1 MIALENVSYSYKK
14 WVGVTDVSLKIEKG
28 DFTYII
34 GPTGSGKTTL
44 MRLMYLDLFP
54 DQGRVLIDGFDT
66 NKVKK
71 RHIPRARKNIGMIF
85 QDYNLL
91 PDRDLFAN
99 VALPLHV
106 IGVARSEIQGLVSD
120 ILNEVGL
127 YGKSNHY
134 PNELSGG
141 EQQRAC
147 IARALVKQ
155 PDIILADEPTG
166 NLDPIT
172 AYDLM
177 ELMDKI
183 NSEGTAIFM
192 ASHNYTL
199 IRDRGHRIVQIQEG
213 KLRV

>member
-1 MIALENVSYSYKK
+1 MITLEDVSYSYKK
-14 WVGVTDVSLKIEKG
+14 WIGVSDVNLRIESG
-28 DFTYII
+28 EYTYII

-44 MRLMYLDLFP
+44 MRLIYLDLKP
-54 DQGRVLIDGFDT
+54 DSGRVLIEGLDT
-66 NKVKK
+66 NKAKR
-71 RHIPRARKNIGMIF
+71 RHIPKIRRRIGMIF
-85 QDYNLL
+85 QEYNLL
-91 PDRDLFAN
+91 EDRNLFAN

-106 IGVARSEIQGLVSD
+106 LGQPRKEIKASVD
-120 ILNEVGL
+120 AILNELGL
-127 YGKSNHY
+127 YSKSSHM

-147 IARALVKQ
+147 IARALVKK

-177 ELMDKI
+177 ELLDQI
-183 NSEGTAIFM
+183 NGRGTAIFM

-199 IRDRGHRIVQIQEG
+199 IRDRGHRIIQIQEG
-213 KLRV
+213 KLRT

>member
-1 MIALENVSYSYKK
+1 MISLNKASYSYSK
-14 WVGVTDVSLKIEKG
+14 WIGVSEVDLQLEKNS
-28 DFTYII
+28 FTFII

-44 MRLMYLDLFP
+44 MRLVYLELFP
-54 DQGRVLIDGFDT
+54 DSGQVIINGQDT
-66 NKVKK
+66 KK
-71 RHIPRARKNIGMIF
+71 IKRRHIPKIRQSIGMIF

-91 PDRDLFAN
+91 SDRNLFSN

-106 IGVARSEIQGLVSD
+106 IGMTRSEIKERVD
-120 ILNEVGL
+120 HMLNEVGL
-127 YGKSNHY
+127 YAKASHY
-134 PNELSGG
+134 SNELSGG

-147 IARALVKQ
+147 IARALVKRPQ
-155 PDIILADEPTG
+155 FILADEPTG

-172 AYDLM
+172 AYDLL

-183 NSEGTAIFM
+183 NDSGTGIFM

-213 KLRV
+213 KLRA

>member
-1 MIALENVSYSYKK
+1 MIALENVSFSYKK
-14 WVGVTDVSLKIEKG
+14 WVGVTDVNLVIER
-28 DFTYII
+28 DEFTYII

-44 MRLMYLDLFP
+44 MRLIYMDLFP
-54 DQGRVLIDGFDT
+54 DRGRVLINGYET
-66 NKVKK
+66 NRIKN
-71 RHIPRARKNIGMIF
+71 RHIPRLRQNIGMIF
-85 QDYNLL
+85 QEYHLL
-91 PDRDLFAN
+91 SDRNLFAN

-106 IGVARSEIQGLVSD
+106 MGIKRNEIKDTVVE

-127 YGKSNHY
+127 YGKENHY

-147 IARALVKQ
+147 IARALVKR
-155 PDIILADEPTG
+155 PEIILADEPTG

-177 ELMDKI
+177 ELLDTI
-183 NSEGTAIFM
+183 NGEGTAVFM

-199 IRDRGHRIVQIQEG
+199 IRDRGHRIIQIQEG
-213 KLRV
+213 KLRA

>member
-14 WVGVTDVSLKIEKG
+14 WVGVTDVNLKIGKG
-28 DFTYII
+28 EFTYII

-44 MRLMYLDLFP
+44 MRLIYLDLLP
-54 DQGRVLIDGFDT
+54 DQGRVLIDGYDT
-66 NKVKK
+66 SRIKK
-71 RHIPRARKNIGMIF
+71 RHIHKARKNIGMIF

-91 PDRDLFAN
+91 QDRNLFAN

-106 IGVARSEIQGLVSD
+106 LGVKRGEIKDMVGD

-127 YGKSNHY
+127 YGKSDRY

-147 IARALVKQ
+147 VARALVKQ
-155 PDIILADEPTG
+155 PEIILADEPTG

-183 NSEGTAIFM
+183 NSEGTAVFM
-192 ASHNYTL
+192 ASHNYSL

>member
-14 WVGVTDVSLKIEKG
+14 WVGVTDVNLAIKRGE
-28 DFTYII
+28 FTYII

-44 MRLMYLDLFP
+44 MRLIYMDLFP
-54 DQGRVLIDGFDT
+54 DKGRVLINGFDT
-66 NKVKK
+66 SRIKN
-71 RHIPRARKNIGMIF
+71 RHIPRVRKNIGMIF
-85 QDYNLL
+85 QEYNLL
-91 PDRDLFAN
+91 ADRNLFAN

-106 IGVARSEIQGLVSD
+106 LGVKKNEIKAIVNDL
-120 ILNEVGL
+120 LNEVGL
-127 YGKSNHY
+127 YGKENHY

-147 IARALVKQ
+147 IARALIKR
-155 PDIILADEPTG
+155 PEIILADEPTG

-172 AYDLM
+172 SYDLM
-177 ELMDKI
+177 ELLDSI
-183 NSEGTAIFM
+183 NSEGTAVFM

-213 KLRV
+213 NLRA

>member
-1 MIALENVSYSYKK
+1 MITLEKVSYSYKK
-14 WVGVTDVSLKIEKG
+14 WLGVSDVSLKVEKG
-28 DFTYII
+28 EFTYII

-44 MRLMYLDLFP
+44 MRLIYLELFP
-54 DQGRVLIDGFDT
+54 DEGRVLINGYDT
-66 NKVKK
+66 SRIKK
-71 RHIPRARKNIGMIF
+71 RHIPRIRKNIGMIF
-85 QDYNLL
+85 QNYNLL
-91 PDRDLFAN
+91 SDRNLFAN

-106 IGVARSEIQGLVSD
+106 LGVSSSEIRERVGTM
-120 ILNEVGL
+120 LNEVGL
-127 YGKSNHY
+127 FGKEQHY

-183 NSEGTAIFM
+183 NADGTAIFM

-213 KLRV
+213 KLRA

>member
-1 MIALENVSYSYKK
+1 MISLRKVSYSYNK
-14 WVGVTDVSLKIEKG
+14 WVGVSEADLDLEEGSY
-28 DFTYII
+28 TYII

-44 MRLMYLDLFP
+44 MRLIYMQLFP
-54 DQGRVLIDGFDT
+54 DSGQVLIDGMDT
-66 NKVKK
+66 NRIK
-71 RHIPRARKNIGMIF
+71 RRNIPKMRQKIGMIF

-91 PDRDLFAN
+91 GDRNLFAN

-106 IGVARSEIQGLVSD
+106 IGMPRQEIRERVEEM
-120 ILNEVGL
+120 LNQVGL
-127 YGKSNHY
+127 HGKQAHY
-134 PNELSGG
+134 SHELSGG

-147 IARALVKQ
+147 IARALVKD
-155 PDIILADEPTG
+155 PDFILADEPTG

-172 AYDLM
+172 AYDLL

-183 NSEGTAIFM
+183 NASGTSIFM

-213 KLRV
+213 KLRG